1 MASLKRFE
9 LPTHGLEGRCSI
21 LLSYRLIA
29 FAEVEDERFELRT
42 SSVRPSKTVME
53 RVMGIGP
60 TQSAWKADILPLN
73 YTRTDSNRTFERA
86 IYNSMLDNITTSA
99 YLCQQNLD

>member
-29 FAEVEDERFELRT
+29 LSRRFLNALR
-42 SSVRPSKTVME
+42 VVE

-73 YTRTDSNRTFERA
+73 YTRTDSNYAVKEQSTIQCLTILSHQRFDV
-86 IYNSMLDNITTSA
+86 NKFGLD
-99 YLCQQNLD
+99 LRF

>member
-29 FAEVEDERFELRT
+29 YADAALGDLRRERRAF
-42 SSVRPSKTVME
+42 VPSRTVME

-73 YTRTDSNRTFERA
+73 YTRTDSNRTLKEQSTIQCLTILSHWRFDVNE
-86 IYNSMLDNITTSA
+86 I
-99 YLCQQNLD
+99 